1 MINTQ
6 KSVISWT
13 CDQEVSVLDRSLASV
28 CSLWSYPVR
37 VVPQPANKTVK
48 SALSILI
55 SLRGP
60 RRKNEIGRGVS
71 EQGSLRN
78 RRKFSWTCEQE
89 APILERT
96 LRTCVLCLEFSGLCC
111 PSSSKTPEARREIPF
126 SSKTGPKATSLS
138 FLWHQKI
145 ELVWIY
151 SRGTTC
157 ETDEYG
163 ILSGE
168 LIHSRLSMD
177 ITSCQW
183 FL

>member
-78 RRKFSWTCEQE
+78 QRKFSWTCEQE

-96 LRTCVLCLEFSGLCC
+96 LKCVFCLEFSGPCC
-111 PSSSKTPEARREIPF
+111 PSSSKTRREIPF
-126 SSKTGPKATSLS
+126 SSKKTKSNLS
-138 FLWHQKI
+138 FLI
-145 ELVWIY
+145 VASEN
-151 SRGTTC
+151 RT
-157 ETDEYG
+157 
-163 ILSGE
+163 SGND
-168 LIHSRLSMD
+168 L
-177 ITSCQW
+177 
-183 FL
+183 

>member
-13 CDQEVSVLDRSLASV
+13 CDQEVSVFDRSLASV

-37 VVPQPANKTVK
+37 VVLQPANKTAT

-60 RRKNEIGRGVS
+60 RQKNEIGRGVS

-96 LRTCVLCLEFSGLCC
+96 LTCVLCLEFSGLYC
-111 PSSSKTPEARREIPF
+111 PSSSKARREIPF
-126 SSKTGPKATSLS
+126 SSKKTKSNPS
-138 FLWHQKI
+138 FLVVASENKTSGYIVDEQ
-145 ELVWIY
+145 LVKPMNM
-151 SRGTTC
+151 
-157 ETDEYG
+157 EY
-163 ILSGE
+163 LVE
-168 LIHSRLSMD
+168 N
-177 ITSCQW
+177 
-183 FL
+183 